1 MEKTK
6 KTGTLV
12 ECSVL
17 IAMAFVLSFIKII
30 DMPYGGAVTAASML
44 PIIIAGYRYGLKW
57 GLITSF
63 TYSILQLLTGLSNVS
78 YATSTTAM
86 IAIILLDYIVA
97 FTVLGLLG
105 VVKKNKHQTGALVLG
120 TLIVCL
126 LRYLCHFITGC
137 TVWAGVSIPTADGAL
152 YSLVYNGAYMIPET
166 VVTVYVMALVSNSID
181 LRAAKPVTR
190 EKSKNIMAV
199 LNGVLVCG
207 IAIIVDFLIIFRQ
220 IQTEDGFKITLIAN
234 TNWMLVGVIV
244 GGLTYVITKLV
255 VSKKKTVLP
264 RREN

>member
-1 MEKTK
+1 
-6 KTGTLV
+6 
-12 ECSVL
+12 
-17 IAMAFVLSFIKII
+17 MAFVLSFIKII

-44 PIIIAGYRYGLKW
+44 PIIIAGYRHGLKW

-86 IAIILLDYIVA
+86 IAIILLDYIV
-97 FTVLGLLG
+97 
-105 VVKKNKHQTGALVLG
+105 
-120 TLIVCL
+120 
-126 LRYLCHFITGC
+126 
-137 TVWAGVSIPTADGAL
+137 
-152 YSLVYNGAYMIPET
+152 
-166 VVTVYVMALVSNSID
+166 
-181 LRAAKPVTR
+181 
-190 EKSKNIMAV
+190 AV

-234 TNWMLVGVIV
+234 TNWMLVGVILLVGVIV

>member
-44 PIIIAGYRYGLKW
+44 PIIIAGYRHGLKW

-86 IAIILLDYIVA
+86 IAIILIDYIVA

-120 TLIVCL
+120 T
-126 LRYLCHFITGC
+126 
-137 TVWAGVSIPTADGAL
+137 
-152 YSLVYNGAYMIPET
+152 
-166 VVTVYVMALVSNSID
+166 
-181 LRAAKPVTR
+181 
-190 EKSKNIMAV
+190 
-199 LNGVLVCG
+199 
-207 IAIIVDFLIIFRQ
+207 
-220 IQTEDGFKITLIAN
+220 
-234 TNWMLVGVIV
+234 
-244 GGLTYVITKLV
+244 
-255 VSKKKTVLP
+255 
-264 RREN
+264 

>member
-12 ECSVL
+12 ECSIL

-44 PIIIAGYRYGLKW
+44 PIIIAGYRHGLKW

-105 VVKKNKHQTGALVLG
+105 VVKKNKHQTGALVL
-120 TLIVCL
+120 
-126 LRYLCHFITGC
+126 
-137 TVWAGVSIPTADGAL
+137 GAL

-220 IQTEDGFKITLIAN
+220 IQTEDGFKITLITN
-234 TNWMLVGVIV
+234 TNWMLVGVILLVGVIV

>member
-1 MEKTK
+1 MK
-6 KTGTLV
+6 KKGVRNAYCKFPVSYTHLDV
-12 ECSVL
+12 Y
-17 IAMAFVLSFIKII
+17 KRQ
-30 DMPYGGAVTAASML
+30 PYGGAVTAASML
-44 PIIIAGYRYGLKW
+44 PIIIAGYRHGLKW

-137 TVWAGVSIPTADGAL
+137 TVWAGAVSYTHL
-152 YSLVYNGAYMIPET
+152 
-166 VVTVYVMALVSNSID
+166 
-181 LRAAKPVTR
+181 
-190 EKSKNIMAV
+190 
-199 LNGVLVCG
+199 
-207 IAIIVDFLIIFRQ
+207 
-220 IQTEDGFKITLIAN
+220 
-234 TNWMLVGVIV
+234 
-244 GGLTYVITKLV
+244 
-255 VSKKKTVLP
+255 
-264 RREN
+264 